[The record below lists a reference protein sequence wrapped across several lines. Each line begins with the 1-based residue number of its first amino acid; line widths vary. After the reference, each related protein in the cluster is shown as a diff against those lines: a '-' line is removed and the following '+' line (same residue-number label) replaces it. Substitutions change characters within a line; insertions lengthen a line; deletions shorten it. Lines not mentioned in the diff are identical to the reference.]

1 MLSLQ
6 NMCTLPPTYLQAH
19 KKRKESGK
27 QSDVAGPR
35 EVTNGQVPQP
45 SGGTEE
51 VDIGIGVCVFLC
63 SLCAVVNCH
72 MCVHVDIHVHMCMHL
87 VKCVSHTMCQWQLQ
101 VTSGC

>member
-6 NMCTLPPTYLQAH
+6 NTCTLPPTYLQAH

-27 QSDVAGPR
+27 QSDVAGPG

-63 SLCAVVNCH
+63 SLCAVVNCR
-72 MCVHVDIHVHMCMHL
+72 MCVSCGYTCAYVHAFSEMCFTHY
-87 VKCVSHTMCQWQLQ
+87 VS
-101 VTSGC
+101 VANFR

>member
-6 NMCTLPPTYLQAH
+6 NTCTLPPTYLQAH

-27 QSDVAGPR
+27 QSDVAGPG

-72 MCVHVDIHVHMCMHL
+72 MCVSMWIYMCI
-87 VKCVSHTMCQWQLQ
+87 CACI
-101 VTSGC
+101 